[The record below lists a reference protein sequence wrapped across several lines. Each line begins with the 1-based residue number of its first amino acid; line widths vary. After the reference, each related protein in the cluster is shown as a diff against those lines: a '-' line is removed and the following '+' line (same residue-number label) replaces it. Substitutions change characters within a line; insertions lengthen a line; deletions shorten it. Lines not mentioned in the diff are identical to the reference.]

1 MLAILKIIN
10 LHFWKSFFGPFFA
23 FVFPLIFVTLLGSLL
38 GYDQLFGGSMAIASM
53 SIALTAMPQAIFEFK
68 RSALLKRIGVTPIK
82 PWMFLAVSAIF
93 YFVVM
98 IVSSFWTLVI
108 GIAIFAGNMGVG
120 REMQQIPGAITGV
133 LTEAKKV
140 PYLFSASLGNTLA
153 NVNWVGFLWGLI
165 MNIAVGIS
173 LGFVLVS
180 TSKSTLAIQGLGIP
194 ILIISQ
200 FLAAQVLPLPMIS
213 NVPAMQYISYLSPF
227 RYSTGLMIES
237 FSGNIDSNSLP
248 PIFAT
253 ENVYL
258 SINSSSNIFDI
269 NTPFEMIKYKGVT
282 LMTMF
287 GQADKIVNLVMPF
300 VFTGIFS
307 GIAVKTFKWSAR

>member
-23 FVFPLIFVTLLGSLL
+23 FVFPLIFVALLGSLL

-82 PWMFLAVSAIF
+82 PWMFLAVSAVF

-108 GIAIFAGNMGVG
+108 GIAIFAGNMNIG
-120 REMQQIPGAITGV
+120 REIQQIPGAIAGV
-133 LTEAKKV
+133 LTEAKV

-153 NVNWVGFLWGLI
+153 NVNWAGFLWGLI

-213 NVPAMQYISYLSPF
+213 KVPAMQAISYLSPF
-227 RYSTGLMIES
+227 KYSTGLMIES
-237 FSGNIDSNSLP
+237 FSGNIDINSLP
-248 PIFAT
+248 PVFAT

-269 NTPFEMIKYKGVT
+269 NTPFQMIKYKGT
-282 LMTMF
+282 ELTTMF

>member
-23 FVFPLIFVTLLGSLL
+23 FVFPLIFVALLGTLL

-82 PWMFLAVSAIF
+82 PWMFLAVSAAF

-98 IVSSFWTLVI
+98 IVSSFWTLAI
-108 GIAIFAGNMGVG
+108 GIGIFASNMHEGKELMELAPGNGL
-120 REMQQIPGAITGV
+120 PF
-133 LTEAKKV
+133 L
-140 PYLFSASLGNTLA
+140 SASLGLTLE
-153 NVNWVGFLWGLI
+153 NVNWGGFLWGLI
-165 MNIAVGIS
+165 MNILVGVS

-200 FLAAQVLPLPMIS
+200 FLSAQVLPLPMIID
-213 NVPAMQYISYLSPF
+213 VGFMKGISYLTPF

-237 FSGNIDSNSLP
+237 FTGVMENPVFLPGEITTIKIVGSN
-248 PIFAT
+248 
-253 ENVYL
+253 
-258 SINSSSNIFDI
+258 NIFDI
-269 NTPFEMIKYKGVT
+269 NAPFEMLKYKGVVLT
-282 LMTMF
+282 TMF
-287 GQADKIVNLVMPF
+287 DKTDKILNLIMPF
-300 VFTGIFS
+300 VFTGIFT

>member
-23 FVFPLIFVTLLGSLL
+23 FVFPLIFVALLGSLL

-82 PWMFLAVSAIF
+82 PWMFLAVSAGF

-98 IVSSFWTLVI
+98 IVSSFWTLAVGI
-108 GIAIFAGNMGVG
+108 GIFSQYMNEGKEIMEANPA
-120 REMQQIPGAITGV
+120 QGAF
-133 LTEAKKV
+133 L
-140 PYLFSASLGNTLA
+140 SASLGQTLA
-153 NVNWVGFLWGLI
+153 NVNWAGFLWGLI
-165 MNIAVGIS
+165 MNIFVGIS

-194 ILIISQ
+194 ILILCQ
-200 FLAAQVLPLPMIS
+200 FLSAQVLPLPMII
-213 NVPAMQYISYLSPF
+213 NVEFMKWISYLSPF

-237 FSGNIDSNSLP
+237 FTGIMEQPVFGGPEVVTQIEIIGS
-248 PIFAT
+248 A
-253 ENVYL
+253 
-258 SINSSSNIFDI
+258 NIFDI
-269 NTPFEMIKYKGVT
+269 NTPFEMIKYKGTT
-282 LMTMF
+282 LVTMF
-287 GQADKIVNLVMPF
+287 DKTDKVLNLIMPI
-300 VFTGIFS
+300 VFTGIFT